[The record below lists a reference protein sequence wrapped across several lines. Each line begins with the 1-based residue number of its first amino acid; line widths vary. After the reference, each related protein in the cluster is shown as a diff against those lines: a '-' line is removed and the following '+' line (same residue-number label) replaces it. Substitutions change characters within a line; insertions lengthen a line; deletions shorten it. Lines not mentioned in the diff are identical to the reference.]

1 MTKPIGVILAGGR
14 SQRLHG
20 EDKGLILINKAPMIS
35 FAITRLKPQVS
46 EIIISANRNQEAYK
60 QFGYQVVS
68 DVIDNFHG
76 PLSGLLSAM
85 DALLSE
91 GKMKMAQSSIFL
103 TACDMPDLPTDFID
117 RISMYSA
124 SSSQQQPSIYIANDG
139 VRRQPL
145 CSYIPLSLRDDLAA
159 WLSQGNRKVED
170 WFSRLQPI
178 DIDYSSTPDAFVNLN
193 TDADIKRFE
202 SRLNPD

>member
-139 VRRQPL
+139 VHRQPL

>member
-124 SSSQQQPSIYIANDG
+124 SSSQHQPSIYIANDG